1 MRHIQESE
9 LVDSLS
15 LRPAGLHRMMMMIKG
30 LFSGI
35 ADGCCNKMALEN
47 FRQSWLHVYSL

>member
-1 MRHIQESE
+1 MM
-9 LVDSLS
+9 
-15 LRPAGLHRMMMMIKG
+15 MMMMIKG